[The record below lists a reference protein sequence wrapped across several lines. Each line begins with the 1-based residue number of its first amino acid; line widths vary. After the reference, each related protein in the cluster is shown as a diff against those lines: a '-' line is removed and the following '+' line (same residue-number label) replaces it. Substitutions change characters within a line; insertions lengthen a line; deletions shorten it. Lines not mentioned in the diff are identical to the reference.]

1 MAKKT
6 YTRREMLKMTGLGI
20 AGTAV
25 AVTGVGGVMNAVAG
39 GPSLV
44 DKVLGKEDSIPFYGK
59 YQPGITTAHQSNGYF
74 AALQFVGK
82 SRDELQQLFKTWTIY
97 SERLMK
103 GEQVVDE
110 AINGYVP
117 PTDTGDS
124 IGLSAANL
132 TLTFGVGPSL
142 FANKALSLS
151 SKKPS
156 ALKDLPHFPKDQ
168 LQDEWSGGD
177 LCIQACADDPQVAF
191 HAVRNLIRVG
201 TGVVKLKWSQA
212 GFLPQSQDGSTARN
226 LFAFKDGTVNPKTDK
241 ELAEHVWVQNSD
253 QSWLNNG
260 TYLVYRRIQ
269 MHLETWDRTSLK
281 EQENTFG
288 RYRDSGALFTKKNE
302 FDELDVN
309 AKDIEGKP
317 IIPVD
322 SHVYLSRQAKK
333 TILRRPFS
341 YTSGIIT
348 ETGAYDAGLMFIS
361 FQRDPEQ
368 FIAIQNSLGR
378 LDKLNE
384 YITHRGSAIFVCF
397 PGVEKG
403 SYLGEALFTSL

>member
-1 MAKKT
+1 MAKQT

-25 AVTGVGGVMNAVAG
+25 AMTGVGGVVNAVTNN
-39 GPSLV
+39 PSFV
-44 DKVLGKEDSIPFYGK
+44 AKVLGNEVIPFYGK
-59 YQPGITTAHQSNGYF
+59 YQPGITTAHQSNCYF
-74 AALQFVGK
+74 AALQFVGQSK
-82 SRDELQQLFKTWTIY
+82 DDLQQLLKTWTTY
-97 SERLMK
+97 SARLMEGK
-103 GEQVVDE
+103 QVIDE
-110 AINGYVP
+110 DINGYVP

-124 IGLSAANL
+124 IGLGATNL
-132 TLTFGVGPSL
+132 TLTFGVGSSL
-142 FANKALSLS
+142 FAHSTLDLS
-151 SKKPS
+151 SKKPA

-177 LCIQACADDPQVAF
+177 LCIQACANDPQVAF
-191 HAVRNLIRVG
+191 HAVRNLIRAG
-201 TGVVKLKWSQA
+201 SGVVKLKWSQA
-212 GFLPQSQDGSTARN
+212 GFLSNPQDGSTPRN

-241 ELAEHVWVQNSD
+241 ELAQHVWIQNSD
-253 QSWLNNG
+253 QRWLNNG
-260 TYLVYRRIQ
+260 TYLIYRRIQ

-288 RYRDSGALFTKKNE
+288 RYRDSGALFTKKGE

-309 AKDIEGKP
+309 VKDIDGKP

-341 YTSGIIT
+341 YTSGMVS

-361 FQRDPEQ
+361 FQKDPEQ
-368 FIAIQNSLGR
+368 FIEIQNSLGR

-384 YITHRGSAIFVCF
+384 YITHRGSAIFACF